1 MGNLNLLQHIVHVTV
16 MEKPGAILQKGEW
29 LNRTGMQETEIS
41 VSLGKMV
48 IVLLNLWR
56 RLWPGKGKG

>member
-1 MGNLNLLQHIVHVTV
+1 MKKL
-16 MEKPGAILQKGEW
+16 GAILQTGEW
-29 LNRTGMQETEIS
+29 LDRTGMLETEIS

-56 RLWPGKGKG
+56 RLWPRKGKG

>member
-1 MGNLNLLQHIVHVTV
+1 
-16 MEKPGAILQKGEW
+16 MEKLGAILQTGEW